1 MKKAIWCRGCS
12 FTFGEGLQ
20 YFSELPSVNIPDEQY
35 WDSKYLTN
43 AQYQFIRYNRYS
55 KLLADKLNTIDINGS
70 LNGGTNATIY
80 NALKQL
86 LSPKYSNNTSPYLDE
101 HYIELNEIG
110 LIVIQFTDLF
120 REHIK
125 IDDILYE
132 PASKYKD
139 KFDWIETVSKTIT
152 FETFVEKVAEKTIKQ
167 FEILLKEIQEK
178 NPDVIIRVFN
188 WFPET
193 DNAIRNNEYF
203 KDKLLK
209 FEIDGKTYNNFKDM
223 IYGKHGLTIEETFYP
238 KCGHDQHFNLIGQ
251 KLITD
256 TIYASIK
263 DEWEEKYK

>member
-1 MKKAIWCRGCS
+1 MRKAIWCRGCS

-20 YFSELPSVNIPDEQY
+20 YFSELPSVNIPNKQY

-70 LNGGTNATIY
+70 NNGGTNKTIY
-80 NALKQL
+80 QALERL
-86 LSPKYSNNTSPYLDE
+86 LSPKYTDSNKPYTDE
-101 HYIELNEIG
+101 HYVDLNEIG

-120 REHIK
+120 RENIE
-125 IDDILYE
+125 IDNIMFD
-132 PASKYKD
+132 PASIYKD
-139 KFDWIETVSKTIT
+139 KDSWEASISKNML
-152 FETFVEKVAEKTIKQ
+152 FEEFVKKAAEKTISE
-167 FEILLKEIQEK
+167 FEILLKKIEEQ
-178 NPDVIIRVFN
+178 NPNIIIRVFN

-193 DNAIRNNEYF
+193 DNAIANNEYF

-209 FEIDGKTYNNFKDM
+209 FTIDGKVYSNFKDM

-238 KCGHDQHFNLIGQ
+238 KCGNDQHFNLIGQ

-256 TIYASIK
+256 TIYDSIK
-263 DEWEEKYK
+263 DEWNKKYN